1 MARKACA
8 LRASHDCL
16 HPRLRR
22 PLERGSTK
30 RRRKSQDKGAQPGA
44 EEREPRQRG
53 STWRRRER
61 AKTEGLNQ
69 AQKRESQDRG
79 AQPGAEGS
87 KTITYKF
94 FCAQPPLPFQGRG
107 RGRGVKKHGEP
118 EGRKPESHTK
128 TLTEGGLPPEAVKP
142 PHIGGG
148 LEGVDVS
155 LLLSLRQRK

>member
-16 HPRLRR
+16 LPRLRR
-22 PLERGSTK
+22 PLERGSTW
-30 RRRKSQDKGAQPGA
+30 RRRESQDKGAQPGA
-44 EEREPRQRG
+44 EEREPRKRG
-53 STWRRRER
+53 STRRR
-61 AKTEGLNQ
+61 
-69 AQKRESQDRG
+69 RESQDKG
-79 AQPGAEGS
+79 TQPGAEGS

-142 PHIGGG
+142 PHIGGRFG
-148 LEGVDVS
+148 EWFEF
-155 LLLSLRQRK
+155 LLRTRRIRWL